1 MYFLEIKDLGNNNKN
16 FYKNIRLFDKIYIS
30 FPSIHHNVKQI
41 NIDDLKSYFSYKVE
55 FDLILINDLKKISD
69 VDTKSKN

>member
-1 MYFLEIKDLGNNNKN
+1 MILL
-16 FYKNIRLFDKIYIS
+16 RSRRKIYIS
-30 FPSIHHNVKQI
+30 FHSIHHNVKQI